1 MINPF
6 LFMKKIS
13 VRLFCILS
21 GVSGIIGVLMLIISF
36 NINAGPPAG
45 ATPEQLVTF
54 ANQNYASILWGAW
67 LQTVGPYLIVV
78 FAFSLVS
85 LSRATQHLAGWMVF
99 FGAGILM
106 TVSLIEITF
115 YIAVLFKDPPLTSLI
130 GLNVIYAVQ
139 HLYFIIGAPAL
150 FIPLGLVLLDSGILP
165 KSFGF
170 LAIFL
175 GLLFGALGIVFLLQL
190 VLPVWVTASAGLQAL
205 WWLAAAI
212 ALIARTGK
220 ISQVS

>member
-1 MINPF
+1 
-6 LFMKKIS
+6 MKKIS
-13 VRLFCILS
+13 ARLFCVLS
-21 GVSGIIGVLMLIISF
+21 GLSGIVGVVMLIISF
-36 NINAGPPAG
+36 NINVGPAVD
-45 ATPEQLVTF
+45 ATPEQLIIF
-54 ANQNYASILWGAW
+54 ANQNYTSILWGAW
-67 LQTVGPYLIVV
+67 LQTIGPFLIVL
-78 FAFSLVS
+78 FAFSLVL

-150 FIPLGLVLLDSGILP
+150 FIPLGLVLLDSDVLP
-165 KSFGF
+165 KSFGR

-175 GLLFGALGIVFLLQL
+175 GLLFGILGIVFLLRL
-190 VLPVWVTASAGLQAL
+190 ILPVWVTASAGLQAL

-212 ALIARTGK
+212 AMIVRAGK
-220 ISQVS
+220 ISRIT